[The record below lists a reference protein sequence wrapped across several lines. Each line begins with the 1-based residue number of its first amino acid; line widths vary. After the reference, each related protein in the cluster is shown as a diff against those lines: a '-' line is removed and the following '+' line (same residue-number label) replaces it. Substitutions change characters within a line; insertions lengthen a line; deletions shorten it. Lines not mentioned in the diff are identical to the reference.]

1 MEKNHTLK
9 ALITEWLEIKKIS
22 VKISTYYRYVYI
34 IEQYVLP
41 FFGDISM
48 KDLEDFNLNKF
59 VINLQKTQSPTS
71 IKNTMVIFKS
81 ILGYAS
87 KRYGYRF
94 QLDFVAIPKA
104 HTEELR
110 VLSTKEKNKLEK
122 FCLEKNNL
130 RYLGIIIC
138 LNTGLRV
145 GEICGLKWDCIDLER
160 RSIKVT
166 KTIQRVYNKEDK
178 NSMVIIDVP
187 KSQTS
192 IRTIP
197 ISTKLYNILKPLK
210 KQYNKNCYF
219 LTGQADSFV
228 EPRVYQKFF
237 KNCVDDCKIK
247 NFHFHQL
254 RHTFATD
261 CINVGMDTKSLSE
274 VLGHSNV
281 KITLD
286 RYVHSSFQA
295 KKKYLEKL

>member
-1 MEKNHTLK
+1 MEQNHTLK
-9 ALITEWLEIKKIS
+9 AIIKEWLEIKQIS
-22 VKISTYYRYVYI
+22 VKTSTYYRYVYI
-34 IEQYVLP
+34 IGQYILP
-41 FFGDISM
+41 FFGDITM
-48 KDLEDFNLNKF
+48 KELEDFNFNKF
-59 VINLQKTQSPTS
+59 VIYQQKTIGPVS
-71 IKNTMVIFKS
+71 IKNNMVMFKS

-94 QLDFVAIPKA
+94 QLDFIAIPKT

-122 FCLEKNNL
+122 YCLEKNDL
-130 RYLGIIIC
+130 RHLGIIIC

-145 GEICGLKWDCIDLER
+145 GEICALKWDCIDLER
-160 RSIKVT
+160 RCIKVT
-166 KTIQRVYNKEDK
+166 KTIQRIYNKEDR
-178 NSMVIIDVP
+178 NSMVVIDVP

-210 KQYNKNCYF
+210 KDYNKNCYF
-219 LTGQADSFV
+219 LSGSATV
-228 EPRVYQKFF
+228 YKEPRTYQQFF
-237 KNCVDDCKIK
+237 KDCVEKCNIN